1 VFGLIDREENNS
13 GLIVHGKARKHA
25 SLVGQVKKMTSNGS
39 SALTVRKS
47 GTVNVRLVLVQYLG
61 DFSLLSF

>member
-1 VFGLIDREENNS
+1 VFGLIDHEENNS
-13 GLIVHGKARKHA
+13 GLIVHGKASKRA

-39 SALTVRKS
+39 STLTVRKS
-47 GTVNVRLVLVQYLG
+47 GMVNVRLVLVHYFG